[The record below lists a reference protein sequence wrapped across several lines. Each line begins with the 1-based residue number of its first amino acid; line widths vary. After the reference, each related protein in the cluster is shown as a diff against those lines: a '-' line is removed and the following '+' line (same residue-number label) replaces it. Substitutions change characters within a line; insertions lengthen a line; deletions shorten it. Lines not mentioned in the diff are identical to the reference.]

1 MYLANY
7 QSEGLSICHGIA
19 AVETTLRR
27 LVDPD
32 WTAATAR
39 AGALLRMVPDA
50 SWALRVVLNGDGEL
64 RQHILVTAPSSSAIA
79 LGRAFEQ
86 IHSSAALDGAWS
98 AAEDAARY
106 EAWSQ
111 AFPGLRRRVS
121 PARIRVGGVTL
132 APTLSVLPMLT
143 ELLMEAETRDAALG
157 FQVHWMPYPAPN
169 HDIRDAR
176 RLELSLREQGTP
188 AARWHVLIQSQV
200 ENLRQSVALCE
211 EIVAADD
218 PAALDWC
225 AARIARGWKQ
235 ALPDLP
241 ESACT
246 PELEAAA
253 DLEPITLGLHR
264 GHFAPLDLIDKC
276 RSCVSEVALRQGL
289 AWKPAAALLNSLHTA
304 RDRVDERTDAPSAS
318 ALDIPPPWEGER
330 DYLFISYRRTDLP
343 RIAPVLRR
351 LAASK
356 LHYWYDKGIPGGAE
370 WDALISAKV
379 RGCRLFVVFESE
391 AAMNS
396 KWVRREIK
404 FADQVDRP
412 ILRIRLEPTQLPA
425 GLDIMLEQYQS
436 IDAAAPDFAQEI
448 ERAIRFHRLM
458 DPPGPEHP

>member
-1 MYLANY
+1 MFIATY
-7 QSEGLSICHGIA
+7 EGDARSICNSIA
-19 AVETTLRR
+19 AIENSPRR
-27 LVDPD
+27 LSDAN
-32 WTAATAR
+32 WQAAIAN
-39 AGALLRMVPDA
+39 AGNLLRLVPDA
-50 SWALRVVLNGDGEL
+50 SWALRVVLNGDGDL
-64 RQHILVTAPSSSAIA
+64 RQHILVTAPSSSAIS
-79 LGRAFEQ
+79 LGQAFEQ
-86 IHSSAALDGAWS
+86 IQSSAALNGAWF
-98 AAEDAARY
+98 AAEDAAQY

-111 AFPGLRRRVS
+111 AFPGLRRRVF

-132 APTLSVLPMLT
+132 APSLSVLPMLT
-143 ELLMEAETRDAALG
+143 ELLMEAETRDASVG
-157 FQVHWMPYPAPN
+157 FQVHWMPYHAPN

-176 RLELSLREQGTP
+176 RLELSLREQGAP
-188 AARWHVLIQSQV
+188 AARWRLLIQSQV

-211 EIVAADD
+211 EFVAADD

-235 ALPDLP
+235 ALPELP

-264 GHFAPLDLIDKC
+264 GHFAPVDLIDKC

-289 AWKPAAALLNSLHTA
+289 AWKPAAALLNSLHMA
-304 RDRVDERTDAPSAS
+304 LDRVAQPNDALSAS
-318 ALDIPPPWEGER
+318 TLDIPPPWEGER

-351 LAASK
+351 LAAAN

-370 WDALISAKV
+370 WDALISDKV

-391 AAMNS
+391 AAMSS

-412 ILRIRLEPTQLPA
+412 ILRIRLEPTLLPA

-458 DPPGPEHP
+458 DPPGPERR